1 MIKSLVNFILM
12 NIMVIDLLYGLPLTL
27 ISASCLVTIALSA
40 ILKNNTKVIFAVSIA
55 GLVLTLTAALF
66 PFKHGVIFQ
75 GMIRV
80 GVLPSFFDILFCGA
94 ALLTAIVSR
103 AYYQRLRAEHDELY
117 LMILLATSGMMLMTH
132 ANHLLTFFIG
142 IEIMSVSFYVLSAS
156 LRHHP
161 GSVESGL
168 KYFLMGAFATGFL
181 LYGIALI
188 YGATGGAMEYSAI
201 RLGAGQTI
209 MPLLLLAGTGLL
221 IIGLCFKIAAFP
233 FHLWAPDVYQGA
245 PTTITAF
252 MSTAGK
258 AAAFSAF
265 WSFLSVVIPEGT
277 READKIYQLLAILSA
292 LSMLFGNIT
301 AASQSNVK
309 RMLAYSSVAQAGYM
323 MMALVAGS
331 KLGQAGLMLYIA
343 SYLFTQIGALII
355 VSLLEEQYGENLT
368 FSDYAGLSASHPV
381 LAGLLAVFMFSLLGL
396 PPLAMFFGKY
406 YLFMASIQAGFTWL
420 SVVAALSTVISAYFY
435 LGLIV
440 TMYFK
445 TAPEGAPEPKALTS
459 GLVGFPLIISMV
471 GVILLGL
478 LPTLILQFAGI

>member
-1 MIKSLVNFILM
+1 
-12 NIMVIDLLYGLPLTL
+12 MVIDLLYGLPLTL
-27 ISASCLVTIALSA
+27 ISATCLFAIVLSA
-40 ILKNNTKVIFAVSIA
+40 ILKNNSKVVFAFSIV
-55 GLVLTLTAALF
+55 GLALTLVAALF
-66 PFKHGVIFQ
+66 PFKHGVLFQ
-75 GMIRV
+75 GMVRV
-80 GVLPSFFDILFCGA
+80 GVLPSFFDIMFCGA
-94 ALLTAIVSR
+94 ALLTMIVGR
-103 AYYQRLRAEHDELY
+103 AYYQRLNAEHDEMY
-117 LMILLATSGMMLMTH
+117 LMILLATSGMMLMAH
-132 ANHLLTFFIG
+132 ANHVLTFFIG

-156 LRHHP
+156 LRHHA

-188 YGATGGAMEYSAI
+188 YGATGGEMEYTAI
-201 RLGAGQTI
+201 RLAVSRTT
-209 MPLLLLAGTGLL
+209 MPMVLMAGTGLL

-265 WSFLSVVIPEGT
+265 LAFMNVVIPEGT
-277 READKIYQLLAILSA
+277 PEANKVYMLLAALAA

-301 AASQSNVK
+301 AAAQSNIK

-355 VSLLEEQYGENLT
+355 VSLLEEHYGENLE

-381 LAGLLAVFMFSLLGL
+381 LAGLLSLFMFSLLGI

-420 SVVAALSTVISAYFY
+420 TIIAAISTVISAYFY

-445 TAPEGAPEPKALTS
+445 SAPEGSAPPKALES
-459 GLVGFPLIISMV
+459 GLVGFPLIVSLF
-471 GVILLGL
+471 GVILLGIA
-478 LPTLILQFAGI
+478 PTLILQFAGL